1 MQQVI
6 IDNDMGVDDAYA
18 LVLALMSDALSIIGI
33 TTVFGNVNVE
43 QASQNVL
50 HLLKLLERTEIPVF
64 TGSAKAII
72 PKLDTN
78 TGSPLSPEYPGKLV
92 HGPKGF
98 GNYEIPRTQKGAQNN
113 AVQWLARQ
121 AAASTEPIGLVALG
135 PLTNVALATL
145 IEPRFVEK
153 VDRIIFMGG
162 VTDGPG
168 NVRPLATANI
178 WNDPEAALI
187 VFHAGFK
194 EIVMVGQD
202 VTRYARVTEERKNQL
217 EEIGTTASRFLLDIS
232 DTYDKM
238 YSKFEPNSPGY
249 PLHDMLAVAYLIDPG
264 AFKTEK
270 LHITVETQGHSTRGQ
285 TVADKRQTS
294 SMVKQM
300 NLCVEVDVERVFQMF
315 FNRLSRVYPDG
326 S

>member
-1 MQQVI
+1 MQHVI
-6 IDNDMGVDDAYA
+6 IDIDPGVDDAYA
-18 LVLALMSDALSIIGI
+18 LALALMSKELSIIGI
-33 TTVFGNVNVE
+33 TTVFGNIEVE

-50 HLLKLLERTEIPVF
+50 HMLELLNRTEIPVF

-72 PKLDTN
+72 PKLDTD
-78 TGSPLSPEYPGKLV
+78 TGSPLPMEFPGKVV

-98 GNYEIPRTQKGAQNN
+98 GDYEFTGTQNQPQKN

-121 AAASTEPIGLVALG
+121 VADSMDSIEIVAIG
-135 PLTNVALATL
+135 PLTNIALATM

-153 VDRIIFMGG
+153 VERVIFMGG

-168 NVRPLATANI
+168 NVRPLSTANI

-202 VTRYARVTEERKNQL
+202 VTRYARVTKARKNQL
-217 EEIGTTASRFLLDIS
+217 GEIGTTASRFLLDIS

-249 PLHDMLAVAYLIDPG
+249 PLHDLLAVAYLIDEG

-270 LHITVETQGHSTRGQ
+270 LHVTVETQGHVTRGQ

-294 SMVKQM
+294 SMVKQI
-300 NLCVEVDVERVFQMF
+300 NLCVEVDVEWVFQTF
-315 FNRLSRVYPDG
+315 FDRIAAA
-326 S
+326 